1 VTDFL
6 EQLRAAL
13 ADRYAIERELGR
25 GGMATVYLAHDF
37 RHDRHIALKI
47 LHPELAH
54 AVGPGRF
61 LREIRTTARLQHPHI
76 LPVFDSGDADGQL
89 WYAMPYVEGE
99 SLRAHLGYRPK
110 LPIEL
115 ALQIASEVADALAYA
130 HERGIIHRDVKP
142 ENILLSGSPREEGAA
157 GQLSGRLHA
166 LVADFGIARAVS
178 QTDGDKLTGTGL
190 ALGTPA
196 YMSPEQAA
204 GSGALDGR
212 SDQYSLGCVLYE
224 MLAGEQPFTGPT
236 PQAVIA
242 RRFMEPPR
250 ALRSLRA
257 EVPESVDRVVL
268 RALAREPVDRFPSA
282 AEFARALTTVQVAGP
297 PPLVPTVRVVAQRSS
312 RHRSRRLLLWMVVL
326 FVTATIGAGALLR
339 QRSGS
344 EPSLDEH
351 LVAVAPFEVVAPGL
365 EVWREGMI
373 DHVSRALD
381 GAGAWRAVPPTT
393 VLRRWRGRADSA
405 GALALAHR
413 TGAGLVVYG
422 QLVRSGHDS
431 VRVVAKVVDARSGSV
446 VAEAQGADLAEH
458 VDRAGDALAVEIMGQ
473 AWSAQRTERRIL
485 SQLGSRSP
493 TAMRAFLAGE
503 QFYRRGMLDSA
514 VARYKEAIE
523 ADTSFVLAYWHLGR
537 IFSWHGG
544 EDPRPSLFRAAARAR
559 GLDPK
564 TSALILTDSMA
575 VAVRNST
582 VPLSRWKTSWQVL
595 GVLQGAASR
604 DPRDPQVWYELGE
617 AQYHWGAN
625 ATTPDAG
632 ASLRAFERAIA
643 LDSLFAPPYVH
654 AVELKLNQGDPL
666 TALQYFDRL
675 RALGADMPPGTTARA
690 QRHLLQAAVGGRPVS
705 EDLVK
710 VGDLRFALTNVFQTW
725 ADSGPT
731 TISMARA
738 LVRKIPTD
746 LSSQG
751 QADSAL
757 AARVLAF
764 RGRVAEAVRLGD
776 SNLPILLQLAL
787 IGAIPA
793 RRVERPLRSSLAQAG
808 EMPWEP
814 PLEAA
819 PWWAA
824 RRDTAA
830 LRQIA
835 ARGGRSGANALA
847 LAAGLNA
854 SAYLALARRD
864 TASALR
870 TFETLTDTIFPDLP
884 VGGYTVGVLDRARLL
899 ARRGALDEASRLYQR
914 VLVMADSPG
923 PARVVMRLE
932 LGELAERQGRRD
944 EALESYRFVTA
955 IWHSADPVLQPYIA
969 RARAGLGRLES
980 PPGAD
985 SAGVG
990 KRPT

>member
-1 VTDFL
+1 
-6 EQLRAAL
+6 
-13 ADRYAIERELGR
+13 
-25 GGMATVYLAHDF
+25 MATVYLAHDL
-37 RHDRHIALKI
+37 RHDRHVALKV

-76 LPVFDSGDADGQL
+76 LPVFDSGEADGQL

-99 SLRAHLGYRPK
+99 SLRARIGFQAQ
-110 LPIEL
+110 LPIAE
-115 ALQIASEVADALAYA
+115 ALRIAREVADALAYA
-130 HERGIIHRDVKP
+130 HQQGIIHRDIKP
-142 ENILLSGSPREEGAA
+142 ENILLSGQTPREAGAA
-157 GQLSGRLHA
+157 AGGHA

-178 QTDGDKLTGTGL
+178 QTDGDQLTGTGL

-224 MLAGEQPFTGPT
+224 MLVGVQPFTGPT

-242 RRFMEPPR
+242 KRFMEPPR

-257 EVPESVDRVVL
+257 EVPESLARVVL
-268 RALAREPVDRFPSA
+268 RALAREPVDRFSHV
-282 AEFARALTTVQVAGP
+282 AEFARALAAVEAAGLP
-297 PPLVPTVRVVAQRSS
+297 PAATVRVAAQRFSHGPS
-312 RHRSRRLLLWMVVL
+312 RRRLLIGIVAV
-326 FVTATIGAGALLR
+326 FAAVTIGAGALLR
-339 QRSGS
+339 RSS
-344 EPSLDEH
+344 TTNASLDEH
-351 LVAVAPFEVVAPGL
+351 LIAVAPFEVLAPGL
-365 EVWREGMI
+365 EVWSDGMI

-381 GAGAWRAVPPTT
+381 GAGALRAVPPTT

-422 QLVRSGHDS
+422 QLLRGGQDS
-431 VRVVAKVVDARSGSV
+431 VRVVAKVVDARRGAV
-446 VAEAQGADLAEH
+446 VAEAQAVDLAEH

-473 AWSAQRTERRIL
+473 AWSAQRTERRVL

-493 TAMRAFLAGE
+493 TAMRAFLGGE

-523 ADTSFVLAYWHLGR
+523 TDTTFILAYWHLGR
-537 IFSWHGG
+537 IFSWHEG
-544 EDPRPSLFRAAARAR
+544 EDPRPFIYRAAARAR
-559 GLDPK
+559 DLDPK
-564 TSALILTDSMA
+564 NTTLMITDSFA
-575 VAVRNST
+575 SAVRTSP
-582 VPLSRWKTSWQVL
+582 VPLSRWQTSWRVL

-604 DPRDPQVWYELGE
+604 DPTDPQVWYELGE

-625 ATTPDAG
+625 ASTPDAAAALG
-632 ASLRAFERAIA
+632 AFDRAIA
-643 LDSLFAPPYVH
+643 LDSLFALPYVH
-654 AVELKLNQGDPL
+654 AVELKLNQGDPV
-666 TALQYFDRL
+666 TALRYFDRL
-675 RALGADMPPGTTARA
+675 RALGADMPPGTTAPA
-690 QRHLLQAAVGGRPVS
+690 QRHLLRAAVSGKPVS
-705 EDLVK
+705 EDSVN
-710 VGDLRFALTNVFQTW
+710 VADLRFALTNMFQNW

-731 TISMARA
+731 TISMAHA
-738 LVRKIPTD
+738 LVRKIPRFP
-746 LSSQG
+746 SSG
-751 QADSAL
+751 DKADSAL
-757 AARVLAF
+757 AAQVLAY
-764 RGRVAEAVRLGD
+764 RGRVAEAVGLGD

-793 RRVERPLRSSLAQAG
+793 KRVERPLRSSLAQAG
-808 EMPWEP
+808 EMPGEP

-835 ARGGRSGANALA
+835 ARGGRPSANPLA

-854 SAYLALARRD
+854 SAYLALARGD

-870 TFETLTDTIFPDLP
+870 KFETLTDTIFPDFP
-884 VGGYTVGVLDRARLL
+884 VGGYTMGVLDRARLL
-899 ARRGALDEASRLYQR
+899 ARRGALDEARRVYQR
-914 VLVMADSPG
+914 VLVTADSPG
-923 PARVVMRLE
+923 PAKVVMRLE

-955 IWHSADPVLQPYIA
+955 IWHSADSVLQGYVA
-969 RARAGLGRLES
+969 RAQAGLARLES
-980 PPGAD
+980 QPAGD
-985 SAGVG
+985 SPATG
-990 KRPT
+990 KKLS